1 MSDQRTTDI
10 VARKGGVMTDEVGA
24 VTGDLT
30 LRTELADD
38 GSVRQLVQY
47 VGADEWYE
55 VSILNNRED
64 PGFAAG
70 TDDDGTV
77 ILRAVGHGPDQT
89 IVAVEAEVQ
98 DPLCLSTIFVLSFRS
113 I

>member
-1 MSDQRTTDI
+1 VSEERSTNI

-38 GSVRQLVQY
+38 GTVRQRVQY

-55 VSILNNRED
+55 VTGARTTLDGRSL
-64 PGFAAG
+64 
-70 TDDDGTV
+70 DD
-77 ILRAVGHGPDQT
+77 IHAQAVK
-89 IVAVEAEVQ
+89 E
-98 DPLCLSTIFVLSFRS
+98 LSQ
-113 I
+113 

>member
-1 MSDQRTTDI
+1 MSEERTTNI

-38 GSVRQLVQY
+38 GTVRQRVQY

-55 VSILNNRED
+55 VTGARTTL
-64 PGFAAG
+64 
-70 TDDDGTV
+70 DGRSLDE
-77 ILRAVGHGPDQT
+77 IHAQAVK
-89 IVAVEAEVQ
+89 E
-98 DPLCLSTIFVLSFRS
+98 LSQ
-113 I
+113 

>member
-1 MSDQRTTDI
+1 MSEERSTDI

-38 GSVRQLVQY
+38 GTVRQRVQY

-55 VSILNNRED
+55 VTGARTTL
-64 PGFAAG
+64 
-70 TDDDGTV
+70 DGRSLDE
-77 ILRAVGHGPDQT
+77 IHAQAVK
-89 IVAVEAEVQ
+89 E
-98 DPLCLSTIFVLSFRS
+98 LSQ
-113 I
+113 

>member
-1 MSDQRTTDI
+1 VSEERSTDI

-38 GSVRQLVQY
+38 GTVRQRVQY

-55 VSILNNRED
+55 VTGARTTL
-64 PGFAAG
+64 
-70 TDDDGTV
+70 DGRSLDEIHTQ
-77 ILRAVGHGPDQT
+77 AVN
-89 IVAVEAEVQ
+89 E
-98 DPLCLSTIFVLSFRS
+98 LSQ
-113 I
+113 